1 MRPTSASQRM
11 PSSPV
16 FFTSP
21 LRRLEKVTCRLVRFS
36 ILWISI
42 FPLPISSSF
51 LRARGLSLSLSL
63 AGDGPGQRDLQ
74 IREIANLEQ
83 DRLPRGANDAVESSK
98 EFNKDEAKQVELKKN
113 ICSYLAD
120 AVRLSALR

>member
-83 DRLPRGANDAVESSK
+83 DRLPRGANDTVESSK

-113 ICSYLAD
+113 IWSYLAD